1 MQEEEEKDLAGNI
14 SQSIYIVYIYI
25 YNILCINIIG
35 LVEKM
40 ESALVMETSEPVH
53 NIAHEEEE
61 VENSEVDD
69 DDIEEDMVSDI
80 LYIIF
85 IKIIVIGL

>member
-1 MQEEEEKDLAGNI
+1 
-14 SQSIYIVYIYI
+14 
-25 YNILCINIIG
+25 
-35 LVEKM
+35 M

-61 VENSEVDD
+61 VEDSEIDD

-80 LYIIF
+80 LYIIS

>member
-1 MQEEEEKDLAGNI
+1 
-14 SQSIYIVYIYI
+14 
-25 YNILCINIIG
+25 
-35 LVEKM
+35 M

-61 VENSEVDD
+61 VEDSEVVD

-80 LYIIF
+80 LYIIS
-85 IKIIVIGL
+85 IKIMVIGL